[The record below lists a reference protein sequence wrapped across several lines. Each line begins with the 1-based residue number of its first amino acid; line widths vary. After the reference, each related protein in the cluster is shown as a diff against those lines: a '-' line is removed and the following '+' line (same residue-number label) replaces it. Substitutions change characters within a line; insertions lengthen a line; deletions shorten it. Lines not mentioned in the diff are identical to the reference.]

1 MYIGGKQKEMKMQT
15 PKRLEQALI
24 KLYDAFHNNRLD
36 PEDCTACAVGNILD
50 NQDSWK
56 HLSNDHGSLQL
67 NYIGTVHQ
75 RLGRKFNGYSPQE
88 LLEIEKVFLEA
99 CGFKTPL
106 CHYNSK
112 PQNPRDK
119 NVLFVG
125 LFAVVSLLCEL
136 ESLDNVMDYSKLF
149 EQEKNHPKY
158 AIETILN

>member
-1 MYIGGKQKEMKMQT
+1 MKIPQ
-15 PKRLEQALI
+15 RLEQALI
-24 KLYDAFHNNRLD
+24 KLYNAYHNNTLD

-50 NQDSWK
+50 NHDSWK
-56 HLSNDHGSLQL
+56 HLSNEHGSLQL

-88 LLEIEKVFLEA
+88 ILEIEKVFLEA

-106 CHYNSK
+106 CHYNPK

-119 NVLFVG
+119 DVLFVG

-136 ESLDNVMDYSKLF
+136 DNMQNVMDYSKLF
-149 EQEKNHPKY
+149 EQENNLPKY
-158 AIETILN
+158 SLEAILN